1 MGNVI
6 LEVKDLKVS
15 FYKRRREGQAV
26 RDVNFT
32 LEEGQTRASSAKAAA
47 ARVSA
52 A

>member
-26 RDVNFT
+26 RD
-32 LEEGQTRASSAKAAA
+32 AA